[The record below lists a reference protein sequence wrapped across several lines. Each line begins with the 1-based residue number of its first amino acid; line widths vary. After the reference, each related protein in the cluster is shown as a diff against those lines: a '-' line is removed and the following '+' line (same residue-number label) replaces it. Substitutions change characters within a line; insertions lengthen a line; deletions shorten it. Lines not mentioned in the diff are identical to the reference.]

1 MYGELIMDA
10 VPDKV
15 SENLTLLQE
24 SPYVLKGEVSLF
36 KLNLII

>member
-15 SENLTLLQE
+15 SEISFIQLDF
-24 SPYVLKGEVSLF
+24 YVLKIHFETF
-36 KLNLII
+36 KHLNI

>member
-15 SENLTLLQE
+15 SENFLFRRK
-24 SPYVLKGEVSLF
+24 SPCVLKEEAF
-36 KLNLII
+36 FF

>member
-15 SENLTLLQE
+15 SENFFYRREGPVYKRKQ
-24 SPYVLKGEVSLF
+24 LF
-36 KLNLII
+36 LF

>member
-15 SENLTLLQE
+15 SENFFF
-24 SPYVLKGEVSLF
+24 SSYILKEGF
-36 KLNLII
+36 F